1 MKYLW
6 IGVGNSE
13 EGRAH
18 FIRNGGKLLSAEV
31 SNDALVAGLDAC
43 GICADSINS
52 SYLPPYPTYK
62 EKTVSSFEWIYEN
75 GAKGKNIGYF
85 NYKYV
90 NLLSKKKRVRREA
103 VIWAKENKNE
113 DVTVF
118 VYSMHTPFM
127 AAATAI
133 KKIIPSAKIVLL
145 VPDLPQYMD
154 MNMSTLKKTLKR
166 IDWQTIKKNMR
177 YVDKYLLYSKH
188 MAEFLKLDDGCWTV
202 MEGSYDPTLLVEGE
216 KNEDSDK
223 ISVMYSG
230 VLDLRYGIK
239 ELLDAM
245 EMLDDNYE
253 LWLTGN
259 GNAVPLIN
267 ERAKTDGRI
276 KYFGY
281 FPSRLDLLKKQREAT
296 MLISTRD
303 PSEPASRYCFPSKI
317 FEYMVSGNPV
327 LSTVIDGIPEEYFDY
342 IIPLESI
349 SPEMLSEKIKSVA
362 SMDKKDRNEY
372 GEKARRFVLEN
383 KSNVAQMKKALE
395 FIG

>member
-1 MKYLW
+1 MKILTDFSQYL
-6 IGVGNSE
+6 ISP
-13 EGRAH
+13 
-18 FIRNGGKLLSAEV
+18 
-31 SNDALVAGLDAC
+31 D
-43 GICADSINS
+43 
-52 SYLPPYPTYK
+52 
-62 EKTVSSFEWIYEN
+62 
-75 GAKGKNIGYF
+75 
-85 NYKYV
+85 
-90 NLLSKKKRVRREA
+90 
-103 VIWAKENKNE
+103 
-113 DVTVF
+113 
-118 VYSMHTPFM
+118 TP
-127 AAATAI
+127 
-133 KKIIPSAKIVLL
+133 
-145 VPDLPQYMD
+145 
-154 MNMSTLKKTLKR
+154 
-166 IDWQTIKKNMR
+166 
-177 YVDKYLLYSKH
+177 
-188 MAEFLKLDDGCWTV
+188 
-202 MEGSYDPTLLVEGE
+202 
-216 KNEDSDK
+216 
-223 ISVMYSG
+223 
-230 VLDLRYGIK
+230 
-239 ELLDAM
+239 LLDAM

-349 SPEMLSEKIKSVA
+349 SPEMLSEKIKGVA

-372 GEKARRFVLEN
+372 GEKARCFVLEN